1 MTKATSHMAT
11 PVPVSRTSA
20 NSIISSSQATSVTK
34 TPPASSLGPGKVERW
49 PRWWTGTR
57 IVHAAAVLRNAPAT
71 LDLGPVIR
79 SGRAR
84 RRPDSLP
91 VAGAKLKLI
100 PLPSPHAL
108 GSVAAQ
114 PRVLTHYK
122 NQHRHSP
129 CACRQR
135 RPILPERLD
144 ADRPPGRSE
153 RQRRLQIRATWPWA
167 CAGRTSSRDRSRPGD
182 PPRHQ
187 RRNTLGPWPVY
198 PPRRPAAAWLL
209 PPSLGVSWAP
219 PVAAGLLAAPVCAP
233 KGRRD
238 SCLSGFVPGWLAPVS
253 RPLPP

>member
-1 MTKATSHMAT
+1 M
-11 PVPVSRTSA
+11 
-20 NSIISSSQATSVTK
+20 
-34 TPPASSLGPGKVERW
+34 
-49 PRWWTGTR
+49 
-57 IVHAAAVLRNAPAT
+57 HAAAVLRNAPAT
-71 LDLGPVIR
+71 LDLGPAIR

-84 RRPDSLP
+84 RRPDALP

-144 ADRPPGRSE
+144 ADGPPGRSE

-187 RRNTLGPWPVY
+187 RRNTPGPWPVY
-198 PPRRPAAAWLL
+198 PPRRPPYRLTGVGRH
-209 PPSLGVSWAP
+209 LGVSCPHQARQ
-219 PVAAGLLAAPVCAP
+219 LAS
-233 KGRRD
+233 R
-238 SCLSGFVPGWLAPVS
+238 S
-253 RPLPP
+253 RPYPYHRRLRARRHRASWPNFGVTRWSGQQEHSTSTR